1 METAVTVVGT
11 MDINTL
17 KVVFWIRQTPD
28 NDYQYLVNNTL
39 YQNELSSMTTSNWIM
54 SSAAM

>member
-28 NDYQYLVNNTL
+28 NDYQYLVINTL
-39 YQNELSSMTTSNWIM
+39 YQN
-54 SSAAM
+54 